1 VPRVSEQR
9 RGGAVNKQKFV
20 CRNNKRLVENMSM
33 YQAVLSRQDSSLVT
47 LSSDDAKEVDATYGN
62 GKFKCNLMNTNRGG
76 THAIKI
82 VPNLV
87 MVPNVFNN
95 VYTGMNQ
102 LDMYFAYSPIESI
115 TVPYGFYTR
124 DEFVD
129 MYNSLGGGFII
140 MSVTVDGYIQ
150 LLATLP
156 GDDSQLFMVPAMANM
171 LGFTDRTL
179 FPFNGTHVDVGILI
193 VNGSTVVANTRPHMG
208 TTPVVYVTTRQFG
221 INRMI
226 ASNNRDYNVI
236 ATVSMHD
243 VPYGSY
249 GVFRGVDVFMDDIE
263 FRSPRSLDQVDV
275 ELLDS
280 NYNTLT
286 IDPRFEVI
294 LQLKV
299 FHTDTTK

>member
-1 VPRVSEQR
+1 MPRVSEQR

-47 LSSDDAKEVDATYGN
+47 LSSDDAKEVDVTYGN
-62 GKFKCNLMNTNRGG
+62 AKFKCNLMNTNRGG

-102 LDMYFAYSPIESI
+102 LDRYFGYGLNESI
-115 TVPYGFYTR
+115 TVPIGFYTR
-124 DEFVD
+124 DEFVN
-129 MYNSLGGGFII
+129 MYNSLGGGSIV

-150 LLATLP
+150 LLAILP
-156 GDDSQLFMVPAMANM
+156 LMNSQLFMVPAMANM

-179 FPFNGTHVDVGILI
+179 FPFNGTHVEVDILI
-193 VNGSTVVANTRPHMG
+193 ANLSIVVANTRPHMG

-249 GVFRGVDVFMDDIE
+249 GVLRGQDIFMDDIE

-294 LQLKV
+294 IQLKV

>member
-1 VPRVSEQR
+1 MPRVSEQR

-47 LSSDDAKEVDATYGN
+47 LSSDDAKEVDVTYGN

-95 VYTGMNQ
+95 VYTGMNTGNVVVSGGSTTP
-102 LDMYFAYSPIESI
+102 F
-115 TVPYGFYTR
+115 TVPVGFYTR
-124 DEFVD
+124 DDFIVWW
-129 MYNSLGGGFII
+129 NSLGHDHAVLDVLSNGHIRVTNPYLASCTI
-140 MSVTVDGYIQ
+140 NMSLVM
-150 LLATLP
+150 AT
-156 GDDSQLFMVPAMANM
+156 M
-171 LGFTDRTL
+171 LGFTDRVL
-179 FPFNGTHVDVGILI
+179 FPYNGTYVSITAFVGY
-193 VNGSTVVANTRPHMG
+193 TRIASDLSHMG
-208 TTPVVYVTTRQFG
+208 TTPIVYVTTRQFG

-249 GVFRGVDVFMDDIE
+249 GVFRGQDIFMDDIE

-286 IDPRFEVI
+286 IDTRFEVI

>member
-1 VPRVSEQR
+1 
-9 RGGAVNKQKFV
+9 
-20 CRNNKRLVENMSM
+20 M
-33 YQAVLSRQDSSLVT
+33 YQAVLARQDSSLVT
-47 LSSDDAKEVDATYGN
+47 LSSDDAKDVDATYGN
-62 GKFKCNLMNTNRGG
+62 GKFTCNLLNTNRGG

-82 VPNLV
+82 VPSLV
-87 MVPNVFNN
+87 MIPNVFNN
-95 VYTGMNQ
+95 VYAGMNV
-102 LDMYFAYSPIESI
+102 LEEYFDMRLHIGSI
-115 TVPYGFYTR
+115 TIPYGFYTR
-124 DEFVD
+124 DEFITLF
-129 MYNSLGGGFII
+129 NSLSLQFV
-140 MSVTVDGYIQ
+140 MSVTVDGYIKVYSTQ
-150 LLATLP
+150 TEMTGSDFNLIMSEAL
-156 GDDSQLFMVPAMANM
+156 ANM

-179 FPFNGTHVDVGILI
+179 FPLI
-193 VNGSTVVANTRPHMG
+193 GKSVYVTMPVVSSYTVVANTRSRMA
-208 TTPVVYVTTRQFG
+208 TTPIVYVTTRQFG

-236 ATVSMHD
+236 ATISMHD

-249 GVFRGVDVFMDDIE
+249 GVFRGQDIFMDDIE
-263 FRSPRSLDQVDV
+263 FRTPRSLDQVDI

>member
-1 VPRVSEQR
+1 MFQP
-9 RGGAVNKQKFV
+9 
-20 CRNNKRLVENMSM
+20 
-33 YQAVLSRQDSSLVT
+33 VLSRVDSGLVT

-82 VPNLV
+82 IPNLV

-95 VYTGMNQ
+95 VYTDMNTG
-102 LDMYFAYSPIESI
+102 
-115 TVPYGFYTR
+115 TVVVSGGGTTPFTIPVGFYTR
-124 DEFVD
+124 DDFIVWW
-129 MYNSLGGGFII
+129 NSLGHSSAVLGVFLNGCINVTNPNVPNCTI
-140 MSVTVDGYIQ
+140 NMSLVM
-150 LLATLP
+150 AT
-156 GDDSQLFMVPAMANM
+156 M
-171 LGFTDRTL
+171 LGFTDRGL
-179 FPFNGTHVDVGILI
+179 FPYNGTYVSITAWLGNKPIA
-193 VNGSTVVANTRPHMG
+193 STLPRMG

-249 GVFRGVDVFMDDIE
+249 GVFRGQDIFMDDIE
-263 FRSPRSLDQVDV
+263 FRTPRSLDQVDI

-294 LQLKV
+294 IQLKV

>member
-1 VPRVSEQR
+1 
-9 RGGAVNKQKFV
+9 
-20 CRNNKRLVENMSM
+20 MSM
-33 YQAVLSRQDSSLVT
+33 YQAVLARQDSSLVT

-87 MVPNVFNN
+87 IVPNVFNN
-95 VYTGMNQ
+95 VYTGMNEIDEYQ
-102 LDMYFAYSPIESI
+102 IVIVGST
-115 TVPYGFYTR
+115 TVPAAFYTR
-124 DEFVD
+124 DEFVTKF
-129 MYNSLGGGFII
+129 NSLGGIFI

-150 LLATLP
+150 IYSVLS
-156 GDDSQLFMVPAMANM
+156 GNDSQMAVLPAMANM
-171 LGFTDRTL
+171 LGFTNRTL
-179 FPFNGTHVDVGILI
+179 FPM
-193 VNGSTVVANTRPHMG
+193 NGSYVMISCNTTYAAISDSLPHMG

-221 INRMI
+221 INRMV

-243 VPYGSY
+243 VAYGSY
-249 GVFRGVDVFMDDIE
+249 GVFRGQDIFMDDIE
-263 FRSPRSLDQVDV
+263 FRSPRSLDQVDI

-294 LQLKV
+294 IQLKV

>member
-1 VPRVSEQR
+1 
-9 RGGAVNKQKFV
+9 
-20 CRNNKRLVENMSM
+20 
-33 YQAVLSRQDSSLVT
+33 
-47 LSSDDAKEVDATYGN
+47 
-62 GKFKCNLMNTNRGG
+62 
-76 THAIKI
+76 
-82 VPNLV
+82 
-87 MVPNVFNN
+87 
-95 VYTGMNQ
+95 MNQ

>member
-47 LSSDDAKEVDATYGN
+47 LSSDDAKEVDVTYGN

-95 VYTGMNQ
+95 VYTGMNTGTITNTGAPTTAFT
-102 LDMYFAYSPIESI
+102 MPIAFYS
-115 TVPYGFYTR
+115 R
-124 DEFVD
+124 DEFIYTWNFYYSYVHAVMGVNID
-129 MYNSLGGGFII
+129 GRIKFTNATSDDITVNMSLL
-140 MSVTVDGYIQ
+140 M
-150 LLATLP
+150 AT
-156 GDDSQLFMVPAMANM
+156 M
-171 LGFTDRTL
+171 LGFTDRTIY
-179 FPFNGTHVDVGILI
+179 PYNGTYVAVLVDAI
-193 VNGSTVVANTRPHMG
+193 NTIFATIIPHMG
-208 TTPVVYVTTRQFG
+208 TTPIVYVTTRQFG

-249 GVFRGVDVFMDDIE
+249 GVFRGQDIFMDDIE

-286 IDPRFEVI
+286 IDTRFEVI

>member
-1 VPRVSEQR
+1 VPRVSEQC

-47 LSSDDAKEVDATYGN
+47 LSSDDAKEVDVTYGN

-95 VYTGMNQ
+95 VYTGMNVVAEYQ
-102 LDMYFAYSPIESI
+102 IVFMGAT
-115 TVPYGFYTR
+115 TVPAAFYTR
-124 DEFVD
+124 DEFVTKF
-129 MYNSLGGGFII
+129 NSLGSIFI

-150 LLATLP
+150 IYSLLS
-156 GDDSQLFMVPAMANM
+156 GNDSQMAVLPAMANM
-171 LGFTDRTL
+171 LGFTNRTL
-179 FPFNGTHVDVGILI
+179 FPMSGIHVMISCNSSYAAISDSLP
-193 VNGSTVVANTRPHMG
+193 RMG

-221 INRMI
+221 INRML

-249 GVFRGVDVFMDDIE
+249 GVFRGQDIFMDDIE

>member
-1 VPRVSEQR
+1 
-9 RGGAVNKQKFV
+9 
-20 CRNNKRLVENMSM
+20 MSM

-47 LSSDDAKEVDATYGN
+47 LSSDDAKEVDVTYGN

-95 VYTGMNQ
+95 VFGTSSDGYMNT
-102 LDMYFAYSPIESI
+102 FASLIAGVGHQYSIPF
-115 TVPYGFYTR
+115 GFYTR
-124 DEFVD
+124 DELVNVFNADDDNEMPAAVV
-129 MYNSLGGGFII
+129 MAVSAY
-140 MSVTVDGYIQ
+140 GYIQ
-150 LLATLP
+150 FSNST
-156 GDDSQLFMVPAMANM
+156 GVMYTVVMKQAMANM
-171 LGFTDRTL
+171 LGFTNTTL
-179 FPFNGTHVDVGILI
+179 FPVT
-193 VNGSTVVANTRPHMG
+193 VNGITVTVNGGTTVTANVLPHMG
-208 TTPVVYVTTRQFG
+208 TTPVVYVATRQFG

-249 GVFRGVDVFMDDIE
+249 GVFRGQDIFMDDIE

-286 IDPRFEVI
+286 IDTRFEVI

>member
-1 VPRVSEQR
+1 MPRVSEQR

-47 LSSDDAKEVDATYGN
+47 LSSDDAKDVDATYGN

-95 VYTGMNQ
+95 VYTGMNTGIITNTGAPTAAFT
-102 LDMYFAYSPIESI
+102 MPIAFYS
-115 TVPYGFYTR
+115 R
-124 DEFVD
+124 DEFISTWNIFYSYLHAVMGVHTD
-129 MYNSLGGGFII
+129 GRIKFTNATSDDITVNMSLL
-140 MSVTVDGYIQ
+140 M
-150 LLATLP
+150 AT
-156 GDDSQLFMVPAMANM
+156 M

-179 FPFNGTHVDVGILI
+179 YPYDGTYVAILVDA
-193 VNGSTVVANTRPHMG
+193 VNIISATIIPHMG
-208 TTPVVYVTTRQFG
+208 TTPVVYVATRQFG

-226 ASNNRDYNVI
+226 ASNNCDYNVI

-243 VPYGSY
+243 VAYGSY
-249 GVFRGVDVFMDDIE
+249 GVFRGQDIFMDDIE

-286 IDPRFEVI
+286 IDTRFEVI

>member
-1 VPRVSEQR
+1 
-9 RGGAVNKQKFV
+9 
-20 CRNNKRLVENMSM
+20 M
-33 YQAVLSRQDSSLVT
+33 YQAVLARQDSSLVT
-47 LSSDDAKEVDATYGN
+47 LSSDDAKEVDVTYGN

-82 VPNLV
+82 VPSLV

-95 VYTGMNQ
+95 VYAGMNVLEEYFDMQ
-102 LDMYFAYSPIESI
+102 LHVGSI
-115 TVPYGFYTR
+115 TIPYGFYTR
-124 DEFVD
+124 DEFITLF
-129 MYNSLGGGFII
+129 NSLSQFV
-140 MSVTVDGYIQ
+140 MSVTVDGYIKVYSTQ
-150 LLATLP
+150 TEMASDFNLIMSEAL
-156 GDDSQLFMVPAMANM
+156 ANM

-179 FPFNGTHVDVGILI
+179 FPSIRNSSVLVTMPVI
-193 VNGSTVVANTRPHMG
+193 SSYTAVANTRSHMG
-208 TTPVVYVTTRQFG
+208 TTPIVYVTTRQFG

-236 ATVSMHD
+236 ATISMHD

-249 GVFRGVDVFMDDIE
+249 GVFRGQDIFMDDIE
-263 FRSPRSLDQVDV
+263 FRTPRSLDQVDI

-294 LQLKV
+294 IQLKV